1 MQADVKELG
10 LHPFIK
16 KLMENT
22 QPLIEASSDKLKK
35 VAEKRKLRSKEKT
48 ELWEHEWYD
57 YVVFIHLSSLLSG
70 TERLQQA
77 QNFIVNFPQ
86 PRSYEKKGINQYTWI
101 EYHYS
106 YYLVTFVS
114 LFDIA
119 LILTNSVFR
128 LGNRERDC
136 KADLIMNNSWV
147 RQTPV
152 KQALADL
159 DQLIKPHREG
169 RNLHIH
175 RGQMPDIALTMELEE
190 LDMLKLYS
198 FVQMHGK
205 PIIDQEIIDWAYKG
219 ATKEIIEKL
228 HGERSNVH
236 SIIWQFFD
244 DLLPVYEK
252 KSIELHQKWK
262 DLFKKAAEE
271 ELKRRAADQKSNA
284 P

>member
-1 MQADVKELG
+1 MQSDVKELG

-16 KLMENT
+16 KVLENT
-22 QPLIEASSDKLKK
+22 QPLVEASSHKLKK
-35 VAEKRKLRSKEKT
+35 VAEKGNLRSKEKT
-48 ELWEHEWYD
+48 ELWEHQWYD

-70 TERLQQA
+70 TERLHQT
-77 QNFIVNFPQ
+77 QNFIGTFPR

-106 YYLVTFVS
+106 YYLATLVS
-114 LFDIA
+114 LFDMA

-136 KADLIMNNSWV
+136 KADLIMSNSWV
-147 RQTPV
+147 RQTSV
-152 KQALADL
+152 KKTLADL

-169 RNLHIH
+169 RNLHLH
-175 RGQMPDIALTMELEE
+175 RGQMPDIASTMELEE
-190 LDMLKLYS
+190 LDLLRVYS
-198 FVQMHGK
+198 FVQMHE
-205 PIIDQEIIDWAYKG
+205 PIVDQEIIDWAYKG
-219 ATKEIIEKL
+219 AIKEIIEKL
-228 HGERSNVH
+228 QEERCNAH
-236 SIIWQFFD
+236 NIIWQFFD
-244 DLLPVYEK
+244 DLFPIYEK

-271 ELKRRAADQKSNA
+271 ELKRRAAERKSSA